1 MILKSL
7 FFLSGI
13 FLISKAYSQS
23 TPEIWRNILKE
34 NSECVTWV
42 SASVRIEI
50 SSNGRSYPPSERNI
64 EALGTV
70 LDASGMTV
78 LSLNQ
83 LDPTDSIHSKIRN
96 HQADI
101 KVNYIQ
107 RLINEAEQGSVES
120 LNEFWKIPETEYADV
135 MGLDPQSR
143 SDFIVNRRTFLSTI
157 GRAHV

>member
-64 EALGTV
+64 EALGTEQVRVGPHGRKGENQLVLVV
-70 LDASGMTV
+70 LDIATRGVV
-78 LSLNQ
+78 LRHEEQSSL
-83 LDPTDSIHSKIRN
+83 PG
-96 HQADI
+96 A
-101 KVNYIQ
+101 
-107 RLINEAEQGSVES
+107 
-120 LNEFWKIPETEYADV
+120 
-135 MGLDPQSR
+135 QSR
-143 SDFIVNRRTFLSTI
+143 HRE
-157 GRAHV
+157 